1 MERKKGIGLYLLVFL
16 AGFLV
21 ASVAGPQLFPPAQR
35 LEAATLSPPPPQDD
49 REGTAPQVLGGSP
62 DTSTRVED
70 LRQVLVNTERRLAE
84 LEKRFARHTH
94 EVGGFQADRVTYFDN
109 LLRNPDN
116 YRNILIPY
124 RLGPANRQSA
134 SVTGPPKY

>member
-35 LEAATLSPPPPQDD
+35 LEAATAPPPPPQDD
-49 REGTAPQVLGGSP
+49 RDSAPPPVLGAPP
-62 DTSTRVED
+62 DASSRIED
-70 LRQVLVNTERRLAE
+70 LGQRVAIAEKRLAE
-84 LEKRFARHTH
+84 MEKRFARHTH

-124 RLGPANRQSA
+124 RLGPANRASS